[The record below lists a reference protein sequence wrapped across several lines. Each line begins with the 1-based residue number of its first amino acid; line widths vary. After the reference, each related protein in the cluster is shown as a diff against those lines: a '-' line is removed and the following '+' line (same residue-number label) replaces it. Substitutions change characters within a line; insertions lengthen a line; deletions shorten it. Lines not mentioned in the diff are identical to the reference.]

1 MQGALPA
8 AVALYGVFFAAPRRA
23 VGAAATSAGVRE
35 NLPAFF
41 PRAAAETGASC
52 LRYENGQPSGNHRAQ
67 AFNHTVT
74 GIGEMHVREH
84 AVVGGQKDP
93 PNPLV
98 Q

>member
-1 MQGALPA
+1 MKMASPPA
-8 AVALYGVFFAAPRRA
+8 VIV
-23 VGAAATSAGVRE
+23 
-35 NLPAFF
+35 
-41 PRAAAETGASC
+41 
-52 LRYENGQPSGNHRAQ
+52 Q